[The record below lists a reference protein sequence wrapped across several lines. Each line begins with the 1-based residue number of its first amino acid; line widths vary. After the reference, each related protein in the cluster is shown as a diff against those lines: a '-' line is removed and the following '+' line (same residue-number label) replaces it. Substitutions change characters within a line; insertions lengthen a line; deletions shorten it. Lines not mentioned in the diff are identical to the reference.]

1 MASRQDRGEN
11 ESDNRDNS
19 LRALLLAAAGAGT
32 IAAIVIVLAYVASN
46 GQVSEAMNVTKTDP
60 AVTPKP
66 EAKVAD
72 KVVHDKPGYTGK
84 EEKQSAL
91 TQPAPTQPAPE
102 QPSQQPAPTQPA
114 PEQPSQQPAP
124 TQPAPERPSQQPAP
138 EQPAPTQPA
147 EGNDILQTL
156 LEPLTKAS

>member
-60 AVTPKP
+60 TVTPKP

-84 EEKQSAL
+84 EEKQ
-91 TQPAPTQPAPE
+91 
-102 QPSQQPAPTQPA
+102 
-114 PEQPSQQPAP
+114 
-124 TQPAPERPSQQPAP
+124 
-138 EQPAPTQPA
+138 PAPTQPA

>member
-1 MASRQDRGEN
+1 MASRQNRGEN

-19 LRALLLAAAGAGT
+19 LRALLVAAAGAGSR
-32 IAAIVIVLAYVASN
+32 AAIVIVLAYAASN

-60 AVTPKP
+60 AVTAKP

-72 KVVHDKPGYTGK
+72 KVVHDKPVYTGK
-84 EEKQSAL
+84 DEK
-91 TQPAPTQPAPE
+91 QPAPTQPAPE

-124 TQPAPERPSQQPAP
+124 TQPAP
-138 EQPAPTQPA
+138 TQPA

>member
-1 MASRQDRGEN
+1 MASHQNRGEN

-19 LRALLLAAAGAGT
+19 LRALLVAAAGAGS
-32 IAAIVIVLAYVASN
+32 IAAMVIVLAYAASN

-72 KVVHDKPGYTGK
+72 KVVHDKPDYTGK
-84 EEKQSAL
+84 DEKQPAPTQPDPAQPAPTQPAPTQPAPTQPAPTQPAP

-102 QPSQQPAPTQPA
+102 QP
-114 PEQPSQQPAP
+114 
-124 TQPAPERPSQQPAP
+124 
-138 EQPAPTQPA
+138 A
-147 EGNDILQTL
+147 EGDDILQTL

>member
-1 MASRQDRGEN
+1 MASRQNRGEN

-60 AVTPKP
+60 TVTPKP

-84 EEKQSAL
+84 EEKQPAP
-91 TQPAPTQPAPE
+91 TQPAPTQPAPT
-102 QPSQQPAPTQPA
+102 QPAPTQPA
-114 PEQPSQQPAP
+114 PTQPAP
-124 TQPAPERPSQQPAP
+124 TQPAPTHPAHTH
-138 EQPAPTQPA
+138 PAPTHTAPTQTIPTQPSA
-147 EGNDILQTL
+147 RLPTS
-156 LEPLTKAS
+156 PY

>member
-1 MASRQDRGEN
+1 MVSRQNRGEN

-19 LRALLLAAAGAGT
+19 LRALLVAAAGAGS
-32 IAAIVIVLAYVASN
+32 IAAIVIVLAYAASN

-84 EEKQSAL
+84 EEKQPAL
-91 TQPAPTQPAPE
+91 TQPAPE

-114 PEQPSQQPAP
+114 P
-124 TQPAPERPSQQPAP
+124 T
-138 EQPAPTQPA
+138 QPAPTQPA

>member
-60 AVTPKP
+60 TVTPKP

-84 EEKQSAL
+84 EEKQPAP
-91 TQPAPTQPAPE
+91 TQPAPTQPAPT
-102 QPSQQPAPTQPA
+102 QPAPTQPA
-114 PEQPSQQPAP
+114 PTQPAPTQPAPTPPPP
-124 TQPAPERPSQQPAP
+124 TQPAPERPSAP
-138 EQPAPTQPA
+138 QAPT
-147 EGNDILQTL
+147 L
-156 LEPLTKAS
+156 S

>member
-46 GQVSEAMNVTKTDP
+46 GQVSEAMNVTTTDP
-60 AVTPKP
+60 TVTPKP
-66 EAKVAD
+66 EAKDAD

-84 EEKQSAL
+84 EEKQPAP
-91 TQPAPTQPAPE
+91 TQPAPTQPAPT
-102 QPSQQPAPTQPA
+102 QPAPT
-114 PEQPSQQPAP
+114 QPAP

-138 EQPAPTQPA
+138 TQPAPTQPA
-147 EGNDILQTL
+147 PER
-156 LEPLTKAS
+156 

>member
-60 AVTPKP
+60 TVTPKP

-72 KVVHDKPGYTGK
+72 KVVHDKPGYTRK
-84 EEKQSAL
+84 EEKQPAPTQPAP

-102 QPSQQPAPTQPA
+102 HPSQQPAPTQPA
-114 PEQPSQQPAP
+114 SAQPTPTCPASEP
-124 TQPAPERPSQQPAP
+124 PRLRP
-138 EQPAPTQPA
+138 
-147 EGNDILQTL
+147 
-156 LEPLTKAS
+156 

>member
-1 MASRQDRGEN
+1 MASRQNRGEN

-19 LRALLLAAAGAGT
+19 LRALLVAAAGAGS
-32 IAAIVIVLAYVASN
+32 IAAIVIVLAYAASN

-72 KVVHDKPGYTGK
+72 KVVHDKPVYTGK
-84 EEKQSAL
+84 DEK
-91 TQPAPTQPAPE
+91 QPAPTQPAPE

-114 PEQPSQQPAP
+114 P
-124 TQPAPERPSQQPAP
+124 TQPAG
-138 EQPAPTQPA
+138 
-147 EGNDILQTL
+147 GNDILQTL
-156 LEPLTKAS
+156 LEPLTKTS

>member
-1 MASRQDRGEN
+1 MASRQNRGEN

-19 LRALLLAAAGAGT
+19 LRALLVAAGGAGS
-32 IAAIVIVLAYVASN
+32 IAAIVIVLAYAASN

-84 EEKQSAL
+84 EEKQPAL
-91 TQPAPTQPAPE
+91 TQPAPE

-114 PEQPSQQPAP
+114 PTQPAP
-124 TQPAPERPSQQPAP
+124 TQPAPT
-138 EQPAPTQPA
+138 QPAPTQPA
-147 EGNDILQTL
+147 PTQPAPTQ
-156 LEPLTKAS
+156 

>member
-1 MASRQDRGEN
+1 MPSRQDRGEN
-11 ESDNRDNS
+11 ESDNRDKS

-72 KVVHDKPGYTGK
+72 KVVHDKPSYTGK
-84 EEKQSAL
+84 EEKQ
-91 TQPAPTQPAPE
+91 PAPT
-102 QPSQQPAPTQPA
+102 
-114 PEQPSQQPAP
+114 
-124 TQPAPERPSQQPAP
+124 
-138 EQPAPTQPA
+138 QPAPTQPA

-156 LEPLTKAS
+156 LQPLTKAS

>member
-1 MASRQDRGEN
+1 MVSRQNRGEN

-60 AVTPKP
+60 TVTPKP

-84 EEKQSAL
+84 EEKQPAP
-91 TQPAPTQPAPE
+91 TQPAPTQPAP
-102 QPSQQPAPTQPA
+102 TQP
-114 PEQPSQQPAP
+114 EKIVS
-124 TQPAPERPSQQPAP
+124 S
-138 EQPAPTQPA
+138 
-147 EGNDILQTL
+147 
-156 LEPLTKAS
+156 TKDVAGKVIGSTGTHLSSSVPIP

>member
-11 ESDNRDNS
+11 GSDNRDNS

-60 AVTPKP
+60 TVTPKP

-84 EEKQSAL
+84 EEKQPAP
-91 TQPAPTQPAPE
+91 TQPAPTQPAPT
-102 QPSQQPAPTQPA
+102 QPAPT
-114 PEQPSQQPAP
+114 
-124 TQPAPERPSQQPAP
+124 
-138 EQPAPTQPA
+138 QPAPTQPA

-156 LEPLTKAS
+156 LQPLTKAS

>member
-1 MASRQDRGEN
+1 MPSRQNRGEN

-19 LRALLLAAAGAGT
+19 LRALLVAAAGAGT
-32 IAAIVIVLAYVASN
+32 IAATVIVLAYAASN

-72 KVVHDKPGYTGK
+72 KVVHDKPDYTGK
-84 EEKQSAL
+84 DEKQPAP
-91 TQPAPTQPAPE
+91 TQPAPTQPAPT
-102 QPSQQPAPTQPA
+102 QPAPTPAPTQPA
-114 PEQPSQQPAP
+114 PEQRSQQPAP
-124 TQPAPERPSQQPAP
+124 D
-138 EQPAPTQPA
+138 TQPA
-147 EGNDILQTL
+147 EGDDILQTL

>member
-19 LRALLLAAAGAGT
+19 LRALLIAAAGAGT

-60 AVTPKP
+60 TVTPKP

-84 EEKQSAL
+84 EEKQPAPTQPAPTQPAP

-102 QPSQQPAPTQPA
+102 R
-114 PEQPSQQPAP
+114 PSQQPAP

-138 EQPAPTQPA
+138 TQPA

-156 LEPLTKAS
+156 LLEPLTKAS

>member
-19 LRALLLAAAGAGT
+19 LRALLVAAAGAGT
-32 IAAIVIVLAYVASN
+32 IAAIVIVLAYAASN
-46 GQVSEAMNVTKTDP
+46 GQASEAMNVTKTDP

-72 KVVHDKPGYTGK
+72 KVVRDKPDYTGK
-84 EEKQSAL
+84 DEKQPAP
-91 TQPAPTQPAPE
+91 TQPAPTQPAPT
-102 QPSQQPAPTQPA
+102 QPAPTQPA
-114 PEQPSQQPAP
+114 P
-124 TQPAPERPSQQPAP
+124 TQPAPDS
-138 EQPAPTQPA
+138 QPA

>member
-60 AVTPKP
+60 TVTPKP

-84 EEKQSAL
+84 EEKQPAP
-91 TQPAPTQPAPE
+91 TQPAPTQPAP
-102 QPSQQPAPTQPA
+102 T
-114 PEQPSQQPAP
+114 QPAP
-124 TQPAPERPSQQPAP
+124 TQPAPERPSQ
-138 EQPAPTQPA
+138 QPAPTQPA

>member
-19 LRALLLAAAGAGT
+19 LRALLVAAAGAGS
-32 IAAIVIVLAYVASN
+32 IAAIVIVLAYAASN

-72 KVVHDKPGYTGK
+72 KVVHDKPVYTGK
-84 EEKQSAL
+84 DEK
-91 TQPAPTQPAPE
+91 QPAPTQPAPT

-114 PEQPSQQPAP
+114 G
-124 TQPAPERPSQQPAP
+124 
-138 EQPAPTQPA
+138 
-147 EGNDILQTL
+147 GNDILQTL
-156 LEPLTKAS
+156 IEPLTKAS

>member
-60 AVTPKP
+60 TVTPKP

-84 EEKQSAL
+84 EEKQPAP
-91 TQPAPTQPAPE
+91 TQPAPTQPAPT
-102 QPSQQPAPTQPA
+102 QPAPTQPA
-114 PEQPSQQPAP
+114 PTQPAP
-124 TQPAPERPSQQPAP
+124 TQPAPTQPAP
-138 EQPAPTQPA
+138 IQPA